1 MDTLKIAGSNQ
12 PDMPWE
18 DRPAGSKEVMWRYS
32 ANPIIGRHALST
44 SNSIFNSAVIPF
56 KKGKYNYAGVFR
68 CDDTNR
74 RMRIHVGF
82 SVDGLRW
89 EIEESDFRLEGADA
103 EIGQWVYGYDPRV
116 AKIGDKYYVTWCN
129 GYHGP
134 TIGIAWTDDF
144 ETFHQ
149 LENAF
154 LPYNRNGVLFP
165 RKIGGRFAML
175 SRPSDTG
182 HTPFGDI
189 FYSESPD
196 MEFWGRHR
204 HVMSPSA
211 FEVSAWQCM
220 KIGAGPVPIETSE
233 GWLLFYHGVL
243 RSCNGYVYAFG
254 SALLDLEEP
263 WKVIGPQ
270 RSLPDLPARNVRM
283 HGRRSERDVPLRVRC
298 TTPRRDAMAVYY
310 GCADTVTGLAFG
322 YIPEIIDFTKQ
333 NYDPLMR
340 LRRTLLTLALAA
352 AVFGATAAAQTPA
365 DWVDPFIGTTNF
377 GTANPGAVTP
387 HGMMSVVPFNVMG
400 SEENVYDK
408 DARWWSTPYE
418 YHNKFFTGFAHG
430 ALSGVGCPELGA
442 LLTMATTGPL
452 TVDYREYGTS
462 YRDEKASPGYYS
474 VFLDKYGVL
483 AEATATA
490 RSSAETLHLPGGAR
504 AYPVKSGRGAY
515 ERERRDG
522 SPGERHGDRGYEV
535 AGDVLLQCAEGFPG
549 VLRAARFEDSEC
561 RRLLEEAAEDDGR
574 GGRVDAGQREV

>member
-18 DRPAGSKEVMWRYS
+18 DRPAGSKEVMWRYTQ
-32 ANPIIGRHALST
+32 NPIIGRHALST
-44 SNSIFNSAVIPF
+44 SNSIFNSAVVPF
-56 KKGKYNYAGVFR
+56 RKGKYNYAGVFR

-254 SALLDLEEP
+254 SALLDLENDGYPAPVRREHKEDKCRTRRMSP
-263 WKVIGPQ
+263 NYRLYAKDLCDWYSRDLKCYQLCKQTKSFIGVADKADFIALQ
-270 RSLPDLPARNVRM
+270 EDLKFLQNCLKTTLKEYTEYFKARFIDGKSIRK
-283 HGRRSERDVPLRVRC
+283 
-298 TTPRRDAMAVYY
+298 Y
-310 GCADTVTGLAFG
+310 GEENGLNRG
-322 YIPEIIDFTKQ
+322 SVDYIQKKFIT
-333 NYDPLMR
+333 
-340 LRRTLLTLALAA
+340 ALA
-352 AVFGATAAAQTPA
+352 
-365 DWVDPFIGTTNF
+365 
-377 GTANPGAVTP
+377 
-387 HGMMSVVPFNVMG
+387 
-400 SEENVYDK
+400 ENLEQRD
-408 DARWWSTPYE
+408 
-418 YHNKFFTGFAHG
+418 
-430 ALSGVGCPELGA
+430 LS
-442 LLTMATTGPL
+442 
-452 TVDYREYGTS
+452 
-462 YRDEKASPGYYS
+462 
-474 VFLDKYGVL
+474 
-483 AEATATA
+483 
-490 RSSAETLHLPGGAR
+490 
-504 AYPVKSGRGAY
+504 
-515 ERERRDG
+515 DG
-522 SPGERHGDRGYEV
+522 KIRIKE
-535 AGDVLLQCAEGFPG
+535 
-549 VLRAARFEDSEC
+549 
-561 RRLLEEAAEDDGR
+561 
-574 GGRVDAGQREV
+574 